1 MNMEQKI
8 RSYFEGE
15 HMPEYLSRRIETKM
29 VQSKPESRRPIR
41 IRAAV
46 IAVSVVFAVL
56 LACSGQI
63 TTAFA
68 DFYDFIVRTQN
79 PDITEPLG
87 QLDDN
92 TIVSYMGIIDNDSG
106 DITSMIT
113 VGPNTE
119 VPVLVE
125 QGRMIFVA
133 NGEHWDITDLCS
145 EEKAFVY
152 VLLDDTGVHH
162 YFIVGGTPDSP
173 GYQVFL
179 QIPGKEMSG
188 WICGGSAG
196 VTTAGSDW
204 LVRQWAH
211 DGKEKVSHPWPLTDN
226 NIPNNQVF
234 IPAPKS

>member
-68 DFYDFIVRTQN
+68 DFYDFIVRTKN

-133 NGEHWDITDLCS
+133 NG
-145 EEKAFVY
+145 
-152 VLLDDTGVHH
+152 
-162 YFIVGGTPDSP
+162 
-173 GYQVFL
+173 
-179 QIPGKEMSG
+179 
-188 WICGGSAG
+188 
-196 VTTAGSDW
+196 
-204 LVRQWAH
+204 
-211 DGKEKVSHPWPLTDN
+211 
-226 NIPNNQVF
+226 
-234 IPAPKS
+234 